1 MMADLAKV
9 LSGGNSGLLSGGQ
22 LGAPAVVT
30 GNSGAVVGGGKQN
43 SSRASTAGA
52 GGGGGVAAVEN
63 TGNKSS
69 GGGSSS
75 SSGSSGTVNIEDG
88 LVISNG
94 APGLVTITTK
104 VCSMHF
110 VLFFIRCLS
119 Y

>member
-52 GGGGGVAAVEN
+52 GGGGVAAVEN

-75 SSGSSGTVNIEDG
+75 SSGTVNIEDG